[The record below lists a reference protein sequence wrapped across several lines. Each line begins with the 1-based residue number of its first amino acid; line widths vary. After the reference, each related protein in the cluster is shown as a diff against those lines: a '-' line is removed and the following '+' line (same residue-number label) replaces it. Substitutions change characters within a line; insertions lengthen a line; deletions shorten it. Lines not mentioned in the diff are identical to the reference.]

1 MLATVGLPA
10 RVGTSATKMI
20 PGTSGTLET
29 PRKERTPAN
38 VREARYIE
46 ERPATL
52 GTPAI
57 ARASVRARTPVN

>member
-1 MLATVGLPA
+1 MIT
-10 RVGTSATKMI
+10 GT
-20 PGTSGTLET
+20 GGTLET

-38 VREARYIE
+38 IREARYIR

-57 ARASVRARTPVN
+57 ARASATSGTPVN

>member
-20 PGTSGTLET
+20 PGTGRTLDT

-38 VREARYIE
+38 IREARYIR

-57 ARASVRARTPVN
+57 ARASATAGTPVN